1 MSFGG
6 FLSRGPTV
14 RGPTVRGPN
23 CPGPNCPLFQGGQLG
38 PGQSGPGAQLS
49 GAQLSTFSRRT
60 VGPRTVGPLD
70 SWAPD
75 NWAPGK
81 YINLA
86 DICSRNVPPSDIY
99 SPNIGNIYPMQ
110 IYGIF
115 LVYTL
120 GTLPPPPPQNLTK
133 LFILVFICQHFGRVL
148 IL

>member
-1 MSFGG
+1 MSPNQLGPGQLGPAVRFEKVDSWAPD
-6 FLSRGPTV
+6 SRA
-14 RGPTVRGPN
+14 
-23 CPGPNCPLFQGGQLG
+23 PGPNCPLFQSGQLG
-38 PGQSGPGAQLS
+38 PGQLGP

-60 VGPRTVGPLD
+60 IGPRTVGPPD
-70 SWAPD
+70 IWAQD

-86 DICSRNVPPSDIY
+86 DICSRHVPISDIY

-120 GTLPPPPPQNLTK
+120 GTLPPPQNLTK

>member
-1 MSFGG
+1 MVFCLPSETPPLVWQKTRLFPDFFSATFPNYKGNIYLLYLSCQLYGSRHFGP
-6 FLSRGPTV
+6 RTIGPRTV
-14 RGPTVRGPN
+14 
-23 CPGPNCPLFQGGQLG
+23 GPNCPLFQGGQLG
-38 PGQSGPGAQLS
+38 PGARLS

-86 DICSRNVPPSDIY
+86 DICSRNVPISDIY

-110 IYGIF
+110 IYI
-115 LVYTL
+115 
-120 GTLPPPPPQNLTK
+120 
-133 LFILVFICQHFGRVL
+133 
-148 IL
+148 

>member
-1 MSFGG
+1 MNTCTRKAVLGI
-6 FLSRGPTV
+6 LGP
-14 RGPTVRGPN
+14 GQLDP
-23 CPGPNCPLFQGGQLG
+23 GQLG
-38 PGQSGPGAQLS
+38 PGQSGP

-86 DICSRNVPPSDIY
+86 DICSRNVPIRDIY

-120 GTLPPPPPQNLTK
+120 GTLPPPSKSDKTLYTGIYLPTFREGTNFIIKLLVSCLGALTGPGGGPP
-133 LFILVFICQHFGRVL
+133 
-148 IL
+148 